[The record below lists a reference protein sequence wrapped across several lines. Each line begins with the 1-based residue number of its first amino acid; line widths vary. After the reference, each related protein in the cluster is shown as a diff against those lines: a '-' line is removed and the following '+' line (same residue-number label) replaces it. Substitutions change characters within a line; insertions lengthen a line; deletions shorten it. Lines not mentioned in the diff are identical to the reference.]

1 MPIDPAL
8 AKLARKKVIESVVFT
23 ALLAVILVAGSG
35 RIGWI
40 EGWAYIAVVSF
51 GPAITARMLI
61 RKHPDLLVERSKLQ
75 RDTKPWD
82 KVLAGL
88 IAIVLPLALWIVAAL
103 DQRYG
108 WSRIPAV
115 WQAAGFIVIAA
126 GILLVH
132 RAMLENRFFAATVR
146 IQKDRGQT
154 VVSTGPYARVRHP
167 GYVGM
172 IAFNLATPFALG
184 SAYAAI
190 PGTLCAAVLVL
201 RTALEDRVL
210 RQELDGYAEYARRV
224 RSRLIPAVW

>member
-1 MPIDPAL
+1 VPTDPAL
-8 AKLARKKVIESVVFT
+8 AKLARKKVIESVIFT
-23 ALLAVILVAGSG
+23 ALLAGILIAGSG
-35 RIGWI
+35 RIDWAEGWI
-40 EGWAYIAVVSF
+40 YIVVVSS
-51 GPAITARMLI
+51 GPAITTRMLI
-61 RKHPDLLVERSKLQ
+61 RKHPDLLLERSKLQ

-103 DQRYG
+103 DRRHG

-115 WQAAGFIVIAA
+115 WQAAGFLVIAA
-126 GILLVH
+126 AILLVH

-146 IQKDRGQT
+146 IQKDRGHS
-154 VVSTGPYARVRHP
+154 VVSTGPYAYVRHP

-172 IAFNLATPFALG
+172 IAFNLATPIALG
-184 SAYAAI
+184 TAYAMI
-190 PGTLCAAVLVL
+190 PAALCAGVLAL

-210 RQELDGYAEYARRV
+210 RAELPGYAGYARRV